1 MGSAAPRCGGRHTVH
16 AVTMPQPAWRIP
28 ALLLALQTVVLVI
41 LAVVLLIES
50 VSGADNGARAAT
62 EGATVL
68 TLAACCALLAWG
80 FWRERSLARTPSL
93 LWNGLAAIV
102 GFTVATNGAP
112 LIGVLVIVAAV
123 ATFVATL
130 RVPSYDLEDGE

>member
-1 MGSAAPRCGGRHTVH
+1 M
-16 AVTMPQPAWRIP
+16 
-28 ALLLALQTVVLVI
+28 LLALQTLVLVV
-41 LAVVLLIES
+41 LAVVLLVES
-50 VSGADNGARAAT
+50 VSGGTDSGGRAAT

-68 TLAACCALLAWG
+68 ALAACCGLLAWG

-93 LWNGLAAIV
+93 LWNALAVIV

-112 LIGVLVIVAAV
+112 AIGVVVIVVAV

-130 RVPSYDLEDGE
+130 RVPTYDLDKGE

>member
-1 MGSAAPRCGGRHTVH
+1 
-16 AVTMPQPAWRIP
+16 MPQPAWRIP
-28 ALLLALQTVVLVI
+28 AFLLALQTVVLMV

-50 VSGADNGARAAT
+50 VSGGTNNGARAAT

-68 TLAACCALLAWG
+68 ALAACCALLAWG

-102 GFTVATNGAP
+102 GFTVATNGA
-112 LIGVLVIVAAV
+112 LLVGVLVIVAAV